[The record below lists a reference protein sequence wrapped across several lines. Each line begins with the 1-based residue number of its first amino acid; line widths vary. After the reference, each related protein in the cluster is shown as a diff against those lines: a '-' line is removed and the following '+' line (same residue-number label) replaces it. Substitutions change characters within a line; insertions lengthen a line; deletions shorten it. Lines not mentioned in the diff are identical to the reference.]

1 MAATK
6 QADRSPRLNA
16 KQREAMLML
25 QDMRRRYPGEHCDG
39 TACSDSTW
47 FALGTTWPAYINYRT
62 AGALQRRGLV
72 TTEYIGPDEGSDITL
87 TDTGVEWSVT
97 R

>member
-1 MAATK
+1 MK
-6 QADRSPRLNA
+6 LNKA
-16 KQREAMLML
+16 QREALLIL
-25 QDMRRRYPGEHCDG
+25 QDMRARYPDENCDG

-47 FALGTTWPAYINYRT
+47 FALGTTWPAFINYRT

-72 TTEYIGPDEGSDITL
+72 TTEYVGPDEGSDITL
-87 TDTGVEWSVT
+87 TQAGLELEVK